1 MTTIIARASESN
13 HWYGKDGKPAYTV
26 MGANGKERSTT
37 LRDARKMGLVPSVT
51 TIIKCA
57 ASPGLEAWKLNQMM
71 LAALT
76 LPRSANEPEED
87 FIVRIQRD
95 SKEHAKMAAE
105 RGTAVHT
112 AIESMYSGVM
122 HAEFAEHQAGVYR
135 EIEKEFGVTEFQ
147 PEKAFA
153 HELGFGGKLDLFTP
167 NYQDRGLVI
176 DIKTKEFSDPAKV
189 QGYDE
194 HMMQLAAY
202 RVGVGLPLAECANV
216 FVSVTVPGLVAV
228 KKWNPDEL
236 DRGWKMFESL
246 LVFWYAKTGLDKETP

>member
-1 MTTIIARASESN
+1 MTTIVARASESN

-26 MGANGKERSTT
+26 IGANGKERSTT

-57 ASPGLEAWKLNQMM
+57 ASPGLEVWKLNQMM

-76 LPRSANEPEED
+76 LPRIDEEPEED
-87 FIVRIQRD
+87 FISRIQRD

-112 AIESMYSGVM
+112 AIENMYSGVM
-122 HAEFAEHQAGVYR
+122 HAEFADHQAGVYR
-135 EIEKEFGVTEFQ
+135 EIEKEFGITEFQ

-153 HELGFGGKLDLFTP
+153 HELGFGGKVDLFTP
-167 NYQDRGLVI
+167 AYQDRGLVI
-176 DIKTKEFSDPAKV
+176 DIKTKEFSDPSKV
-189 QGYDE
+189 AGYDE

-202 RVGVGLPLAECANV
+202 RVGLGIPNADCANV
-216 FVSVTVPGLVAV
+216 FVSVTVPGLVV
-228 KKWNPDEL
+228 INKWNQDDL
-236 DRGWKMFESL
+236 ARGWVMFESL
-246 LVFWYAKTGLDKETP
+246 LKFWQAKNQHI